1 MNNEGLIIRQFQYS
15 PLGKGGQGGG
25 LAKRIIPC
33 LDIKDGRV
41 VKGVNF
47 VNLRDAGD
55 PVEQARIYD
64 AQGADELVFL
74 DITASHERRD
84 LMFDYARRVAE
95 EVFIPFCVG
104 GGIKTVEDFRRILKT
119 GADKASINTAAVN
132 TPELITECA
141 KDFGAQCVVVA
152 VDPKK
157 TGTTWSGW
165 EVHIHGGRT
174 PTGIDAVEWAMEV
187 AARGAGEILLTSM
200 DRDGARKGFDL
211 KLTRAVVD
219 AVDVPVIAS
228 GGVGTLQ
235 HLVDGIRTGG
245 ADAVLAASIFHYG
258 EFTIAQAKAAMR
270 AAGIEIRA
278 VAGAEPAVAAS

>member
-1 MNNEGLIIRQFQYS
+1 M
-15 PLGKGGQGGG
+15 

-33 LDIKDGRV
+33 LDVQNGRV
-41 VKGVNF
+41 VKGTNF
-47 VNLRDAGD
+47 LNLRDAGD
-55 PVEQARIYD
+55 PVERASLYD

-157 TGTTWSGW
+157 TGKTWSGW

-174 PTGIDAVEWAMEV
+174 PTGIDALDWVRKMEDM
-187 AARGAGEILLTSM
+187 GAGEIMLTSM
-200 DRDGARKGFDL
+200 DADGTLAGFDIPMT
-211 KLTRAVVD
+211 KAVTDLVSI
-219 AVDVPVIAS
+219 PVIAS
-228 GGVGTLQ
+228 GGAGSPEHCYEAVT
-235 HLVDGIRTGG
+235 DGG
-245 ADAVLAASIFHYG
+245 AQAALVSSIVHYG
-258 EFTIAQAKAAMR
+258 QYTVGQIKEYMR
-270 AAGIEIRA
+270 GRGVA
-278 VAGAEPAVAAS
+278 VRIVD